1 MEGQSGEDGGAEN
14 KAQICFWVMGV
25 FEESQM
31 RRNNMLR
38 KTDQH
43 IKKIYSSVINK
54 IKGRSLNFA
63 AFSFAGS
70 YVFERLKLPHIDKYR
85 LSVGEHLFRRF
96 PNT

>member
-1 MEGQSGEDGGAEN
+1 MAEGGVGKMEGQSGEDGGAEN

-63 AFSFAGS
+63 AFL
-70 YVFERLKLPHIDKYR
+70 YI
-85 LSVGEHLFRRF
+85 
-96 PNT
+96 